1 VNDRQRM
8 AAKAGQAKFD
18 AIRAMM
24 KAPIGE
30 LPKTVG
36 ELADAM
42 GDLRAPRPSEATLAL
57 LYAMMPEAL
66 LVVAG
71 TFDQFKL
78 YSDRFP
84 GALRP
89 RLKYA
94 TGPASVLGR
103 SALRTAYALVG
114 TWDEVDS
121 KLSVARL
128 LEERNIPRWGAT
140 AWS

>member
-1 VNDRQRM
+1 MNERMRQ
-8 AAKAGQAKFD
+8 AAKVGAAKFD

-24 KAPIGE
+24 KAPVGE
-30 LPKTVG
+30 LPKSVG

-42 GDLRAPRPSEATLAL
+42 ADLAAPRPSEATQGL

-78 YSDRFP
+78 YGERFP
-84 GALRP
+84 QALRG

-94 TGPASVLGR
+94 TGQAHVMGRASP
-103 SALRTAYALVG
+103 RTCFVVVG
-114 TWDEVDS
+114 TWAEVDS
-121 KLSVARL
+121 KVSLVGLMEARGL
-128 LEERNIPRWGAT
+128 ARWGAT